1 MEDRGRVTGGGGGG
15 AGVVLGGVCAAAGPK
30 GEAASA
36 TDFRN
41 PRRPVG
47 LLIWCECSIVRGV
60 EVVGFGGFAFLS
72 GQCRKGRKGEGRG
85 QKSED
90 RSQKTEWPGGLVLWW
105 VPVLLFEAGNG
116 LVNANWTAETNY
128 A

>member
-1 MEDRGRVTGGGGGG
+1 MEDRGRVTGCGGGGAAAGVDG
-15 AGVVLGGVCAAAGPK
+15 AGVVLGGVCAAADPK

-47 LLIWCECSIVRGV
+47 LLIWCECSIVRGA

-72 GQCRKGRKGEGRG
+72 EQCQKGRKGEGRG
-85 QKSED
+85 RKSED

-105 VPVLLFEAGNG
+105 VPVLLFE
-116 LVNANWTAETNY
+116 
-128 A
+128 

>member
-1 MEDRGRVTGGGGGG
+1 MDDCGRVTGCGGGGAAAGVDG
-15 AGVVLGGVCAAAGPK
+15 AGVVLGGVCAAADPK

-47 LLIWCECSIVRGV
+47 LLIWCECSIVRGA

-72 GQCRKGRKGEGRG
+72 EQCQKGRKGEGGR

-90 RSQKTEWPGGLVLWW
+90 RSQKTE
-105 VPVLLFEAGNG
+105 
-116 LVNANWTAETNY
+116 
-128 A
+128 